1 MLQANILHPDIGSD
15 SASLAF
21 TRRLGLAGLACLVVA
36 FWMLLHPYRG
46 VEHDSVLYAVLALAR
61 LHPAA
66 LGHDLFVRYGTQ
78 DHFTVF
84 SPLFAAAIRAV
95 GLEPAAAIMTFAT
108 HVAFFGAAWLLARR
122 LMSPSVALLAVGLL
136 AVLPSWYGSNS
147 VFATV
152 EMFLTPRQSAE
163 AFAMAG
169 LAAALCS
176 RQWLAG
182 ACMAVAMLLHPI
194 IAAAGVTA
202 WIILIPGLAR
212 PRLSVIATAIL
223 ALILVALSATGIG
236 PFRHFDTEWL
246 SVLQDRLAYLFPTEW
261 RATEWISTA
270 VQATVLVV
278 GIGFSRNDRVRRL
291 CIAALLAVALG
302 MLFAVVESDLFHV
315 IIAAQL
321 QTWRWLWLL
330 SALSVLLLPIIAID
344 CWQAGDLG
352 RAAALSLLGALLI
365 RTNATAAVPAL
376 VACVTVLAATKD
388 RQPQLTRMFLVGAVA
403 VLGLSLVV
411 LARDIPHLLPQLRTI
426 RSGHR
431 PYVVRI
437 GEAQALSYGGL
448 LPAALLALV
457 CFALQDATRRTAVL
471 LSGLGA
477 VLMLSLLS
485 YSVQT
490 WTHAKF
496 PEDRV
501 QAFAPWR
508 AAIPES
514 AEVLWPD
521 PPPAEW
527 FELGRASYWSL
538 YQMAGMVFSRDV
550 TMVSTSRETKVTPL
564 LPMLGRTL
572 TTEHHYAQ
580 AAPSSQVQ
588 PAVGPCA
595 LPSLTFY
602 VSWTDLGPTP
612 YPAVAPDPEKLHEVL
627 YLYRCGAVRH

>member
-1 MLQANILHPDIGSD
+1 LQANILHPKIGSD

-21 TRRLGLAGLACLVVA
+21 TRRLGLAGLACLIVA
-36 FWMLLHPYRG
+36 FWILVHPFRG
-46 VEHDSVLYAVLALAR
+46 LEHDSVLYAVLALAR

-78 DHFTVF
+78 DNFTVF

-108 HVAFFGAAWLLARR
+108 HIAFFGAAWLLARR
-122 LMSPSVALLAVGLL
+122 LMSPSLALLAVGLL
-136 AVLPSWYGSNS
+136 VVLPSWYGSNS

-152 EMFLTPRQSAE
+152 EAFLTPRQSAE
-163 AFAMAG
+163 AFALAG
-169 LAAALCS
+169 LAAALGS

-182 ACMAVAMLLHPI
+182 VCMVVAMLLHPI

-212 PRLSVIATAIL
+212 PRDSIVITVILSL
-223 ALILVALSATGIG
+223 SLVALAATGIG

-261 RATEWISTA
+261 RAAEWISTA
-270 VQATVLVV
+270 VQAAVLVV
-278 GIGFSRNDRVRRL
+278 GIGFSRNERVRRL
-291 CIAALLAVALG
+291 CIAGLLAVVLG
-302 MLFAVVESDLFHV
+302 MLFAVVESDALHV

-330 SALSVLLLPIIAID
+330 SALSVLLLPSIAVD

-365 RTNATAAVPAL
+365 HNNQTAAVPAL
-376 VACVTVLAATKD
+376 AACVTALAAGKV
-388 RQPQLTRMFLVGAVA
+388 RQPQQARIFLVGAVA
-403 VLGLSLVV
+403 LLALSLVI
-411 LARDIPHLLPQLRTI
+411 LARDIPQVLPQLRAI

-431 PYVVRI
+431 PYLVRI
-437 GEAQALSYGGL
+437 GEAQALDYGGL

-457 CFALQDATRRTAVL
+457 CFGLQRATRRTALLLTALGAMLL
-471 LSGLGA
+471 LS
-477 VLMLSLLS
+477 VLS
-485 YSVQT
+485 YSAQT
-490 WTHAKF
+490 WTHSKF
-496 PEDRV
+496 PEERV
-501 QAFAPWR
+501 QAFEPWR

-550 TMVSTSRETKVTPL
+550 TMVSTRRETAVTPL

-572 TTEHHYAQ
+572 TAEHHYAQ
-580 AAPSSQVQ
+580 AAPSPQAQ
-588 PAVGPCA
+588 RAAGPCA
-595 LPSLTFY
+595 VPDVTFY
-602 VSWTDLGPTP
+602 ASWTDLGPTP
-612 YPAVAPDPEKLHEVL
+612 YPAVAPDQQKPSEVL
-627 YLYRCGAVRH
+627 YLYRCGADRH